1 MLGDNLGELAFSA
14 IGELLAPST
23 DRGRARLNLIF
34 SVIAISAQI
43 WAFAAVGDP
52 LRGPQWAFGVMM
64 FGLMLAIV
72 ALTLSVAYLVRLE
85 DHRVSSGVSAAL
97 AAAAFLWPLSL
108 MGG

>member
-1 MLGDNLGELAFSA
+1 METISA
-14 IGELLAPST
+14 SSRFRQSASCLRHQPN
-23 DRGRARLNLIF
+23 RGRARLNLIF